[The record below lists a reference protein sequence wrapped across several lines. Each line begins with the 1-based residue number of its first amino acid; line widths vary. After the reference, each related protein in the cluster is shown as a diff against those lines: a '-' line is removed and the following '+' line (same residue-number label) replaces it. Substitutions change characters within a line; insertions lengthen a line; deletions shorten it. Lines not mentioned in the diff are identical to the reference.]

1 MIRRAFAAGLALS
14 LAVGGAHPLLAQQ
27 RSTAGAISGK
37 ATDEARKPYTDY
49 TVQLRDA
56 DTGQIVTTVPLDA
69 KGLYSFSN
77 LELSRKF
84 LVELY
89 SVKDK
94 EIICTE
100 GPYPLAPS
108 VSVRTDVNIDCGA
121 APAALW
127 LLAAGAG
134 TVAAVAVA
142 TESGSQ

>member
-1 MIRRAFAAGLALS
+1 MAIRRAIAAVLTVLLTAGLTPA
-14 LAVGGAHPLLAQQ
+14 LAQQ
-27 RSTAGAISGK
+27 VTTGAISGK

-56 DTGQIVTTVPLDA
+56 QSGQIVTTVPLDV
-69 KGLYSFSN
+69 KGLFSFSN
-77 LELSRKF
+77 LELQKRF

-94 EIICTE
+94 KIICTE

-108 VSVRTDVNIDCGA
+108 AAVRNNVNIDCGA
-121 APAALW
+121 TPAALW

-142 TESGSQ
+142 TQSASQ